1 MHDAVHRNNVNQ
13 RESSEATSF
22 PLLISAID
30 EMRYTQCEQGQRAR
44 RAVMILELK
53 QGNSR
58 ARWMLM
64 IWLLAMPLTSSME
77 AGATTMYSYIDDQ
90 GTPVITD
97 NFNTIPER
105 YRSKVKTTEQI
116 SNAPQS
122 ASTAGAIHER
132 VTSWQ
137 KRVTDMV
144 SRAVPNISGLSASQ
158 SKILTYAGVAAIVLF
173 IAMYMSKGQS
183 IRLLALWCLIMLGLG
198 TPVLLYISND
208 GPMDVI
214 QKQAAQTEKK
224 HQDRLQQIP

>member
-1 MHDAVHRNNVNQ
+1 
-13 RESSEATSF
+13 
-22 PLLISAID
+22 
-30 EMRYTQCEQGQRAR
+30 
-44 RAVMILELK
+44 MIHELK
-53 QGNSR
+53 EGNSR
-58 ARWMLM
+58 VRGMLA
-64 IWLLAMPLTSSME
+64 IWLLAMVSGLLIPLTSSVD
-77 AGATTMYSYIDDQ
+77 AGATTIYSYIDDQ

-97 NFNTIPER
+97 NFNAIPER
-105 YRSKVKTTEQI
+105 YRAKVKTTEQT
-116 SNAPQS
+116 SSAPPG

-132 VTSWQ
+132 VASWQ
-137 KRVTDMV
+137 KRVTDMA

-198 TPVLLYISND
+198 TPVLLYVSKD
-208 GPMDVI
+208 GPMDVM

>member
-1 MHDAVHRNNVNQ
+1 MV
-13 RESSEATSF
+13 
-22 PLLISAID
+22 
-30 EMRYTQCEQGQRAR
+30 
-44 RAVMILELK
+44 LELT
-53 QGNSR
+53 QGKSR
-58 ARWMLM
+58 VRWMLA
-64 IWLLAMPLTSSME
+64 IWLLAVMSGLLMPLTSSME

-105 YRSKVKTTEQI
+105 YHSKVKTTEQI

-137 KRVTDMV
+137 RRVKDMASGV
-144 SRAVPNISGLSASQ
+144 VPNIAGLSHSQ
-158 SKILTYAGVAAIVLF
+158 SQILTYAGAAAVVLF
-173 IAMYMSKGQS
+173 VAMYMSKGQS

-198 TPVLLYISND
+198 TPVLMYVSKD

-214 QKQAAQTEKK
+214 QKQAAQNEKK
-224 HQDRLQQIP
+224 DQDRLRQIP